1 MELLNCPSPPD
12 PYRLVMARIPELN
25 NIQELPN
32 NLSTHFPNRDVT
44 GLSHKRIIE
53 HHAVI
58 ASINEQLGHENW
70 HLEHEVGG
78 RPQLFIQGKE
88 SNLKISI
95 SHMQCPEKA
104 SYAATIIADVN
115 YNIGVD
121 IVYTNDSR
129 IERIANRTMNSNEV
143 ESGCLVDIWALKEAV
158 YKAFGPGVDFKN
170 DIQVCTPIM
179 KKEALVDFK
188 GEKKKWLV
196 HKVSCVTIALGPIK

>member
-12 PYRLVMARIPELN
+12 PYSLVMARIRESN
-25 NIQELPN
+25 NTEFLPN
-32 NLSTHFPNRDVT
+32 ILSRHFPNRDVT
-44 GLSHKRIIE
+44 GLNHKRVIE

-58 ASINEQLGHENW
+58 ASINEQLSHENW

-78 RPQLFIQGKE
+78 RPKLFVQGKE
-88 SNLKISI
+88 SSLKISI

-104 SYAATIIADVN
+104 SYAATIIADVD

-129 IERIANRTMNSNEV
+129 IERIANRTMSSDEL
-143 ESGCLVDIWALKEAV
+143 ESGCLAEVWALKEAV

-170 DIQVCTPIM
+170 DIQVFTPITNE
-179 KKEALVDFK
+179 EALVGFK
-188 GEKKKWLV
+188 GEKEKWIV
-196 HKVSCVTIALGPIK
+196 HEVSCVTLALGPIK

>member
-1 MELLNCPSPPD
+1 MELLNCPLPPD
-12 PYRLVMARIPELN
+12 PYRLVMERIQESN
-25 NIQELPN
+25 NIQLLPN
-32 NLSTHFPNRDVT
+32 TLSRHFPNRDVT
-44 GLSHKRIIE
+44 GLSHKRVIE

-78 RPQLFIQGKE
+78 RPKLFVQGKK

-104 SYAATIIADVN
+104 SYAATIIADVD

-129 IERIANRTMNSNEV
+129 IERIANRTMRSDEV
-143 ESGCLVDIWALKEAV
+143 ESGCLAKVWALKEAV
-158 YKAFGPGVDFKN
+158 YKAFGPGIDFKN
-170 DIQVCTPIM
+170 DIQVCTPIVNE
-179 KKEALVDFK
+179 EATVDFK
-188 GEKKKWLV
+188 GEKGKWLI
-196 HKVSCVTIALGPIK
+196 HEVSCVTLALGPIK

>member
-1 MELLNCPSPPD
+1 MEILNCPSPPD
-12 PYRLVMARIPELN
+12 PYHLVIARIPESN
-25 NIQELPN
+25 NIQFLPN
-32 NLSTHFPNRDVT
+32 TLSRHFPNRDVT
-44 GLSHKRIIE
+44 GLSHKRVVE

-58 ASINEQLGHENW
+58 ASINEHLGHENW
-70 HLEHEVGG
+70 NLEHEIGG
-78 RPQLFIQGKE
+78 RPKLFVQGKE

-129 IERIANRTMNSNEV
+129 IERIANRTMSSDEV
-143 ESGCLVDIWALKEAV
+143 ESGGLADIWALKEAV

-170 DIQVCTPIM
+170 DIQVCTPIINE
-179 KKEALVDFK
+179 EALVDFR
-188 GEKKKWLV
+188 GEKEKWLV
-196 HKVSCVTIALGPIK
+196 HEVSCVTLALGPIK

>member
-1 MELLNCPSPPD
+1 MEILKCPSPPG
-12 PYRLVMARIPELN
+12 PYHLVITRIPESN
-25 NIQELPN
+25 NIQFLPN
-32 NLSTHFPNRDVT
+32 TLSRHFPNRDVT
-44 GLSHKRIIE
+44 GLSHKRVVE

-58 ASINEQLGHENW
+58 ASINDHLGHENW

-78 RPQLFIQGKE
+78 RPKLFVQGKE

-115 YNIGVD
+115 FNIGVD

-129 IERIANRTMNSNEV
+129 IERIANRTMSSDEL
-143 ESGCLVDIWALKEAV
+143 ESGGLADIWALKEAV

-170 DIQVCTPIM
+170 DIQVCTPIIN
-179 KKEALVDFK
+179 E
-188 GEKKKWLV
+188 
-196 HKVSCVTIALGPIK
+196 